1 MPPVQ
6 GDVTCNV
13 KNTFMMSALA
23 FLKNSSIAG
32 RVLWDIS
39 SACVG
44 TKPRGIKITLVV
56 VTGDNP
62 CKFIL

>member
-6 GDVTCNV
+6 GDVAYNV

-32 RVLWDIS
+32 Y
-39 SACVG
+39 VG
-44 TKPRGIKITLVV
+44 TRPRGIKITLVV
-56 VTGDNP
+56 VTRDNP
-62 CKFIL
+62 FKFIP